1 MFMEQ
6 YRFNVD
12 AVAGS
17 YPSGEAYNLIFLTGA
32 LISIVA
38 VALTLVVT
46 RRVSI
51 TSSIFVE
58 R

>member
-1 MFMEQ
+1 MEQ

-12 AVAGS
+12 AVVGS

>member
-6 YRFNVD
+6 YHFNVN
-12 AVAGS
+12 AVVGS
-17 YPSGEAYNLIFLTGA
+17 YPSGEAYNSIFLTGA